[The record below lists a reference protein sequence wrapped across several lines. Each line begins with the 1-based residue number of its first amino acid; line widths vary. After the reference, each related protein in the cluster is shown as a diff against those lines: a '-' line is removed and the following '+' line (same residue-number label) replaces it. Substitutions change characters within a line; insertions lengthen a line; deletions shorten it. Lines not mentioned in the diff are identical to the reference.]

1 MYSKTRKKTEQEIIE
16 SLSVIDDQMFRQM
29 AKDPRF
35 VTEILREILGDPDL
49 EVIETKPQEG
59 ILPYLK
65 RTVILD
71 CLCRTSEG
79 NIVNVEIQKADGGID
94 HQKRVRYHASMIT
107 VENTIPGTRFED
119 VPDVTVVYIC
129 GFDIF
134 GLGKAMYEIER
145 VIAGT
150 TEKRYNGFREIYL
163 TPSEDSTDISE
174 LMKVFTES
182 DCYSERFPVTSDL
195 KRYYKTIPEGINEMN
210 FIVDEYLDKAREEAR
225 EEGRAE
231 MIEKICLAV
240 DSGEIT
246 REAAISICGLTEDEF
261 DGCIRRITGEN
272 GL

>member
-1 MYSKTRKKTEQEIIE
+1 MYSKTRKKTGQEIIE

-29 AKDPRF
+29 AKHPRF

-79 NIVNVEIQKADGGID
+79 NIVNVEIQKVDGRID

-119 VPDVTVVYIC
+119 VPNVTVVYIC

-134 GLGKAMYEIER
+134 GLGKAMYEIVR

-150 TEKRYNGFREIYL
+150 TEKRYIGFREIYL

-174 LMKVFTES
+174 LMKVFT
-182 DCYSERFPVTSDL
+182 
-195 KRYYKTIPEGINEMN
+195 
-210 FIVDEYLDKAREEAR
+210 
-225 EEGRAE
+225 
-231 MIEKICLAV
+231 
-240 DSGEIT
+240 
-246 REAAISICGLTEDEF
+246 
-261 DGCIRRITGEN
+261 
-272 GL
+272 